1 MALEE
6 VISAINSNLLLN
18 ISIILLVATVIA
30 VLAKLL
36 KQPSILAYIITGI
49 ILGPLFLKIT
59 GPSETIKLFSEIGI
73 AFLLFIVGLSLNFS
87 TLKKTG
93 KTSIIMGVFQIII
106 TTIFG
111 FLLSKALGFSN
122 ITSIYISLAITFSST
137 IIIIKLL
144 SDKNE
149 IDTLYGKILVGLLL
163 VQDFVAIISLI
174 FITSIGNENFNINS
188 AVIIF
193 IKGLSF
199 ILLVFISSKYL
210 LKKLF
215 NIVSSSQELLFIASI
230 AWCFLLSSIAYLLG
244 LSLEIGAFLAGVS
257 LTVIPFNHVIL
268 NKVKPLRD
276 FFIVIFFVNLGIGML
291 LSSVSKI
298 IIPALIISIFVI
310 VGKFLILLII
320 MAIIGYK
327 KRTNFLSSLA
337 IVQISEFS
345 LILINLGLRAGH
357 LTQDIVTLITI
368 VGLITIT
375 ISSYLIINN
384 DKLYIL
390 MSKYL
395 SIFERKKLKEER
407 YKIENNKYDVI
418 LFGGHRTGYNII
430 KSLQNTKKKFLTIDF
445 NPDVISNLKKLGIEA
460 IYGDVSDIDFIE
472 EILRTK
478 PKIVISTIHN
488 LEDNLEIMRLYKKYN
503 KNGIV
508 IVTTK
513 DLVELKT
520 LYEKGADFVILPEL
534 LSGQKIADYL
544 RHLNKT
550 QIRKWGKYYYK
561 SIVKEIKAGL
571 I

>member
-1 MALEE
+1 MVLEE
-6 VISAINSNLLLN
+6 VLQVISSNLLLN
-18 ISIILLVATVIA
+18 ISVILLIATIVAI
-30 VLAKLL
+30 LAQLF

-49 ILGPLFLKIT
+49 ILGPLFLKVT
-59 GPSETIKLFSEIGI
+59 GPSETIHLFAEIGI

-93 KTSIIMGVFQIII
+93 KSSVIIGIFQITI
-106 TTIFG
+106 TTILG

-122 ITSIYISLAITFSST
+122 IVSIYIALALTFSST
-137 IIIIKLL
+137 VIIVKLL

-149 IDTLYGKILVGLLL
+149 IDSLYGKILVGLLL
-163 VQDFVAIISLI
+163 VQDFVAILSLI
-174 FITSIGNENFNINS
+174 LITSLGNGDLNINS
-188 AVIIF
+188 AISIVF
-193 IKGLSF
+193 KGLGF
-199 ILLVFISSKYL
+199 IILVFLSSKYL
-210 LKKLF
+210 IKKIF
-215 NIVSSSQELLFIASI
+215 NLVSTSQELLFIASI
-230 AWCFLLSSIAYLLG
+230 AWCFLLSSVAYLLG

-257 LTVIPFNHVIL
+257 LTVIPFSHVIL

-276 FFIVIFFVNLGIGML
+276 FFIVIFFVNLGMGML

-298 IIPALIISIFVI
+298 IIPALIISFFVI
-310 VGKFLILLII
+310 ICKLVILLII
-320 MAIIGYK
+320 MAVMGYK
-327 KRTNFLSSLA
+327 KRTNFMASLA

-345 LILINLGLRAGH
+345 LILVNLGLKVGH
-357 LTQDIVTLITI
+357 LNQEIVTLITI

-375 ISSYLIINN
+375 FSTYLIMNN
-384 DKLYIL
+384 EKLYII

-430 KSLQNTKKKFLTIDF
+430 KSLRKSNKRFLAIDF

-460 IYGDVSDIDFIE
+460 IYGDVSDTDFTE

-488 LEDNLEIMRLYKKYN
+488 LEDNLEIMRLFKKYN
-503 KNGIV
+503 KKGTI

-513 DLVELKT
+513 DLIELKT

-544 RHLNKT
+544 NHLSKA
-550 QIRKWGKYYYK
+550 QIKKWGEYYYK

>member
-503 KNGIV
+503 KKGTV

>member
-375 ISSYLIINN
+375 I
-384 DKLYIL
+384 
-390 MSKYL
+390 
-395 SIFERKKLKEER
+395 
-407 YKIENNKYDVI
+407 
-418 LFGGHRTGYNII
+418 
-430 KSLQNTKKKFLTIDF
+430 
-445 NPDVISNLKKLGIEA
+445 
-460 IYGDVSDIDFIE
+460 
-472 EILRTK
+472 
-478 PKIVISTIHN
+478 
-488 LEDNLEIMRLYKKYN
+488 
-503 KNGIV
+503 
-508 IVTTK
+508 
-513 DLVELKT
+513 
-520 LYEKGADFVILPEL
+520 
-534 LSGQKIADYL
+534 
-544 RHLNKT
+544 
-550 QIRKWGKYYYK
+550 
-561 SIVKEIKAGL
+561 
-571 I
+571 

>member
-193 IKGLSF
+193 IKGSSF

-230 AWCFLLSSIAYLLG
+230 AWCFLLSSIAYRLG

-357 LTQDIVTLITI
+357 LTQDIVT
-368 VGLITIT
+368 LITIT

-503 KNGIV
+503 KKGTV

>member
-1 MALEE
+1 
-6 VISAINSNLLLN
+6 
-18 ISIILLVATVIA
+18 
-30 VLAKLL
+30 
-36 KQPSILAYIITGI
+36 
-49 ILGPLFLKIT
+49 
-59 GPSETIKLFSEIGI
+59 
-73 AFLLFIVGLSLNFS
+73 
-87 TLKKTG
+87 
-93 KTSIIMGVFQIII
+93 
-106 TTIFG
+106 
-111 FLLSKALGFSN
+111 
-122 ITSIYISLAITFSST
+122 
-137 IIIIKLL
+137 
-144 SDKNE
+144 
-149 IDTLYGKILVGLLL
+149 
-163 VQDFVAIISLI
+163 
-174 FITSIGNENFNINS
+174 
-188 AVIIF
+188 
-193 IKGLSF
+193 
-199 ILLVFISSKYL
+199 
-210 LKKLF
+210 
-215 NIVSSSQELLFIASI
+215 
-230 AWCFLLSSIAYLLG
+230 
-244 LSLEIGAFLAGVS
+244 
-257 LTVIPFNHVIL
+257 
-268 NKVKPLRD
+268 
-276 FFIVIFFVNLGIGML
+276 
-291 LSSVSKI
+291 
-298 IIPALIISIFVI
+298 
-310 VGKFLILLII
+310 
-320 MAIIGYK
+320 
-327 KRTNFLSSLA
+327 
-337 IVQISEFS
+337 
-345 LILINLGLRAGH
+345 
-357 LTQDIVTLITI
+357 
-368 VGLITIT
+368 
-375 ISSYLIINN
+375 
-384 DKLYIL
+384 

-503 KNGIV
+503 KKGTV

>member
-1 MALEE
+1 MALGE

-93 KTSIIMGVFQIII
+93 KTSIIIGIFQIII

-122 ITSIYISLAITFSST
+122 IVSIYISLAVTFSST
-137 IIIIKLL
+137 IIIVKLL

-174 FITSIGNENFNINS
+174 FITSLGNENFNINS
-188 AVIIF
+188 ALIIF

-291 LSSVSKI
+291 LNSVSKI

-345 LILINLGLRAGH
+345 LILVNLGLKAGH

-407 YKIENNKYDVI
+407 YKIENNKYEVI

-430 KSLQNTKKKFLTIDF
+430 KSLQTSKKKFLTVDF
-445 NPDVISNLKKLGIEA
+445 NPDVISNLKKQNIEA
-460 IYGDVSDIDFIE
+460 IYGDVSDHDFLE
-472 EILRTK
+472 ELLRIK

-488 LEDNLEIMRLYKKYN
+488 LEDNLEIIRTFRRFN
-503 KNGIV
+503 KNGI
-508 IVTTK
+508 IFVTTK
-513 DLVELKT
+513 DLIELKE
-520 LYEKGADFVILPEL
+520 LYEKGADFVVLPEL
-534 LSGQKIADYL
+534 LTGQKIADYV
-544 RHLNKT
+544 RHLDKKA
-550 QIRKWGKYYYK
+550 IKKWGKYYYK
-561 SIVKEIKAGL
+561 SISKEIKDGL

>member
-93 KTSIIMGVFQIII
+93 KTSIIIGIFQIII

-122 ITSIYISLAITFSST
+122 IVSIYISLAVTFSST
-137 IIIIKLL
+137 IIIVKLL

-174 FITSIGNENFNINS
+174 FITSLGNENFNINS
-188 AVIIF
+188 ALIIF

-291 LSSVSKI
+291 LNSVSKI

-345 LILINLGLRAGH
+345 LILVNLGLKAGH

-407 YKIENNKYDVI
+407 YKIENNKYEVI

-430 KSLQNTKKKFLTIDF
+430 KSLQTSKKKFLTVDF
-445 NPDVISNLKKLGIEA
+445 NPDVISNLKKQNIEA
-460 IYGDVSDIDFIE
+460 IYGDVSDHDFLE
-472 EILRTK
+472 ELLRIK

-488 LEDNLEIMRLYKKYN
+488 LEDNLEIIRTFRRFN
-503 KNGIV
+503 KNGI
-508 IVTTK
+508 IFVTTK
-513 DLVELKT
+513 DLIELKE
-520 LYEKGADFVILPEL
+520 LYEKGADFVVLPEL
-534 LSGQKIADYL
+534 LTGQKIADYV
-544 RHLNKT
+544 RHLDKKA
-550 QIRKWGKYYYK
+550 IKKWGKYYYK
-561 SIVKEIKAGL
+561 SISKEIKDGL

>member
-244 LSLEIGAFLAGVS
+244 LSLEIGSSLAGVS
-257 LTVIPFNHVIL
+257 
-268 NKVKPLRD
+268 
-276 FFIVIFFVNLGIGML
+276 
-291 LSSVSKI
+291 
-298 IIPALIISIFVI
+298 
-310 VGKFLILLII
+310 LLII

-357 LTQDIVTLITI
+357 LTQDIVT
-368 VGLITIT
+368 LITIT

-503 KNGIV
+503 KKGTV

>member
-174 FITSIGNENFNINS
+174 FITSIGNENFKINS

-488 LEDNLEIMRLYKKYN
+488 LEDNLEIIRLYKKYN
-503 KNGIV
+503 KKGTV